1 VAAEVARRG
10 RIVGRLGLLVVAAV
24 LLTSVAFPTLAP
36 AQASSTVPVTGGSWY
51 WQEQVGTVEPPA
63 GSPLPPVAPPGALPS
78 PDVPSGDFPVSVAAG
93 QPDKESFLQLDSSA
107 IPAGSTVSS
116 LVLTLHEDSS
126 GGNLSADTATIEARA
141 VTGFMTG
148 GAQGA
153 PWGNRPSY
161 DTTGPAVAGKR
172 APDGSW
178 SFELAPIAAG
188 WASGQLSN
196 NGIAFVPANPQ
207 QGQTYEVV
215 WFGPGGAKAPTVAG
229 SITPP
234 APGTPAAA
242 AAGIESAPTDESA
255 APVSITPDSSGGLS
269 TTAPSFS
276 SPGAPAATNTPAPAA
291 GRPVARARV
300 SQIGSTHR
308 APPWGFYL
316 ALIVVIALIGAST
329 LSLGEFGEP
338 EPERQGGVLRTLERR
353 RSRER
358 SEPM

>member
-1 VAAEVARRG
+1 VAG
-10 RIVGRLGLLVVAAV
+10 
-24 LLTSVAFPTLAP
+24 
-36 AQASSTVPVTGGSWY
+36 
-51 WQEQVGTVEPPA
+51 
-63 GSPLPPVAPPGALPS
+63 
-78 PDVPSGDFPVSVAAG
+78 G

-107 IPAGSTVSS
+107 VPAGSTVSS

-153 PWGNRPSY
+153 PWAQRPSY
-161 DTTGPAVAGKR
+161 DTTGPAAPGKR
-172 APDGSW
+172 DGNGTW
-178 SFELAPIAAG
+178 TFELGPIATR
-188 WASGQLSN
+188 WANGDLSN
-196 NGIAFVPANPQ
+196 NGIALVPANPQ

-229 SITPP
+229 SVTPP

-255 APVSITPDSSGGLS
+255 APVSITPDTSGGLS
-269 TTAPSFS
+269 TTEAPSFS
-276 SPGAPAATNTPAPAA
+276 SSPTPGAASAPVAANTPATP
-291 GRPVARARV
+291 ARV

-308 APPWGFYL
+308 APPGGFYL
-316 ALIVVIALIGAST
+316 ALLVVIALIGAST
-329 LSLGEFGEP
+329 LSLGDLGEP

-353 RSRER
+353 TSMEEQR
-358 SEPM
+358 